1 METCRALRAGTS
13 IWDVAGPK
21 RGLGAAAVLNIN
33 LEATARCLWSFPRT
47 NLRKGTPREA
57 RAPSATAPS
66 EGPPAPLRSGRVASS
81 GVPAAAAKAGEARRQ
96 PGSGDG
102 PGPLRPQLLRL
113 SPRDQNRH
121 TASRLFFSNDFE
133 LQGVCLAFCLKFHS
147 AFFWKAYSFR
157 VSCAGLCG
165 ERAGGAACELDA
177 VRQAGRRRVTKR
189 RQSGRAGWRFGTS
202 PPGFPCHTDTCLRF
216 RELAESLG
224 QTRGALRK
232 LPVSDSERSGAG

>member
-21 RGLGAAAVLNIN
+21 GGLGAAAVLNIN
-33 LEATARCLWSFPRT
+33 PEATARCLWSFART
-47 NLRKGTPREA
+47 NLRKWTKRTPRGA

-81 GVPAAAAKAGEARRQ
+81 GVPAAAAKAGEA
-96 PGSGDG
+96 

-157 VSCAGLCG
+157 VSCAALCG
-165 ERAGGAACELDA
+165 ERAGGAAYELVA
-177 VRQAGRRRVTKR
+177 VLQAGRRRVTKR

-224 QTRGALRK
+224 QTRDALRM